1 MIILSLELHLEG
13 RGLAGT
19 DLASLSWLR
28 AAPHL
33 TVLSLGRTVFTS
45 SPRVRL
51 TGSPDYNLLISD
63 LSPAD
68 GGLYLCQLNTVEGLG
83 RRVMLE
89 VKEREGRV
97 RALQEERL
105 TTRILGPAVLRLE
118 VGRRLRL
125 ECLVTHQDPLQRPA
139 FFTW

>member
-1 MIILSLELHLEG
+1 
-13 RGLAGT
+13 
-19 DLASLSWLR
+19 
-28 AAPHL
+28 
-33 TVLSLGRTVFTS
+33 
-45 SPRVRL
+45 
-51 TGSPDYNLLISD
+51 
-63 LSPAD
+63 
-68 GGLYLCQLNTVEGLG
+68 
-83 RRVMLE
+83 MLE
-89 VKEREGRV
+89 VREREGRV